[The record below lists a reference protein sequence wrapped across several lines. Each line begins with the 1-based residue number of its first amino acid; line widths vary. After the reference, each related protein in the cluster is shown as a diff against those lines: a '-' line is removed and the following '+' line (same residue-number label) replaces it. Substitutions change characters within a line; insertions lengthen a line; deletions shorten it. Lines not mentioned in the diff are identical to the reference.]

1 MVKLRIVDIDN
12 YKYYLEDEYKNN
24 YTINLEF
31 FDLKEKLKIGN
42 YIYMNKELL
51 NSKYEGYSTS
61 YTFGDLKSKYGK
73 INISL
78 DDIDVIKV
86 VLDKTERYLKR
97 LYG

>member
-61 YTFGDLKSKYGK
+61 
-73 INISL
+73 
-78 DDIDVIKV
+78 DIDVIKV